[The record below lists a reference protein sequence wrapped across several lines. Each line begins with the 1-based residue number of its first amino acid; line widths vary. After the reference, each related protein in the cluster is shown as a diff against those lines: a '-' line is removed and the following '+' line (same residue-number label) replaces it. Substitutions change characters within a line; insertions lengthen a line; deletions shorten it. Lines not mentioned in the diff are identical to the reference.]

1 MGTIAEIL
9 NEIGFTWF
17 TDSRTFIDSRKA
29 YEYYYEEGN
38 PYIYL
43 RVEENEHYWFL
54 NSTSRP
60 GIYYAADTHGY
71 RVDIIGIKYLR
82 NFVLSL
88 IINPEIEE
96 KEV

>member
-1 MGTIAEIL
+1 MKTIAETL
-9 NEIGFTWF
+9 DEIGLIRITN
-17 TDSRTFIDSRKA
+17 SQIFINSRKA

-43 RVEENEHYWFL
+43 RLEENEHYWFL
-54 NSTSRP
+54 NSTSHA
-60 GIYYAADTHGY
+60 GIYYAADTHGF